1 MRQSIVTVTVFAALA
16 AGCGSSGA
24 AGEGNVTD
32 IVSTAGAA
40 GTTPTAATTPPA
52 TSTSPATSGTAPANE
67 TMTFQVWLVRGEAIW
82 PVMRAAPRSPA
93 VATAALGALLA
104 GPTAGERR
112 YGIGSVV
119 PDGTKLL
126 GISLARGTATVDVSS
141 EYASGGGSL
150 SMTLRL
156 AQIVYTVTQFPT
168 VKRVVFEL
176 DGRHVT
182 VFSGDGLVL
191 DHPQTRK
198 DYDDVLPVIAV
209 AQPGFGQAV
218 SSPVDVRGLANV
230 FEANVSMELLDAS
243 GHVLAQTF
251 TTASCGTGCWGT
263 FATQL
268 RFHVES
274 RQQAT
279 LVVHDDDAAGTGTF
293 PHEVRVPVVLVPSAQ
308 GS

>member
-1 MRQSIVTVTVFAALA
+1 
-16 AGCGSSGA
+16 
-24 AGEGNVTD
+24 
-32 IVSTAGAA
+32 
-40 GTTPTAATTPPA
+40 
-52 TSTSPATSGTAPANE
+52 
-67 TMTFQVWLVRGEAIW
+67 MTFQIWLVRGEAVW
-82 PVMRAAPRSPA
+82 PVMRAAPKSPA
-93 VATAALGALLA
+93 VATAALGALLG

-119 PDGTKLL
+119 PGGTKLL
-126 GISLARGTATVDVSS
+126 GISIARGTATVDLSS

-156 AQIVYTVTQFPT
+156 AQVVYTVTQFPT

-176 DGRHVT
+176 DGRQVT
-182 VFSGDGLVL
+182 VFSGDGIVL

-198 DYDDVLPVIAV
+198 DYGDALPMIAV

-218 SSPVDVRGLANV
+218 SSPLDVRGLANV

-243 GHVLAQTF
+243 GHVLAHTF
-251 TTASCGTGCWGT
+251 TTASCGTGFWGT
-263 FATQL
+263 FAAKL
-268 RFHVES
+268 AFHVES
-274 RQQAT
+274 RRRGT

-293 PHEVRVPVVLVPSAQ
+293 PHEVRIPVVLVPSVQ